1 MPRSRENR
9 KAPDIDILARHYLAK
24 GLSKHPDIAK
34 HVERVEDVEQMGMWS
49 LLDLAR
55 KMGVDANSLI
65 RATEADE
72 RALSDYSFRH
82 PAFRGEMPFDLT
94 ISLLGHT
101 VTRKAKVVFTH
112 TPEWP
117 YFDLWKQAEF
127 TGWPMSSYHIEVEA
141 VPEEHDEDENCV
153 EGETEWLQ
161 LEDMTKDG
169 VVPTETRD
177 AVLDAVDEHCKREDA
192 SRRKAAAAKAT
203 SPTRRGRR
211 RH

>member
-9 KAPDIDILARHYLAK
+9 KAPDIDTLARHYLGK
-24 GLSKHPDIAK
+24 GLSRHPDIAK
-34 HVERVEDVEQMGMWS
+34 HIERVEDVEQMGMYS
-49 LLDLAR
+49 LLDLAK
-55 KMGVDANSLI
+55 KMGVDADSLI

-82 PAFRGEMPFDLT
+82 PGFKGEMPFDLT

-112 TPEWP
+112 TPDWA

-141 VPEEHDEDENCV
+141 VPEEYDEDDNRV
-153 EGETEWLQ
+153 EGQREWVR

-169 VVPTETRD
+169 VVPTETWD

-192 SRRKAAAAKAT
+192 ERRKIAT
-203 SPTRRGRR
+203 ARATTPARPSRR